1 MKNLNIKAFGGLFF
15 LVLVL
20 ALALFLPAG
29 TLNYWQAWLFLVVWT
44 VSVLAITLYLMKKD
58 PALLERRV
66 AAGPVAEQQKSQQI
80 IQSLAS
86 LAFVLMF
93 VVPGLD
99 RRFGWSTVP
108 VVVVIL
114 GDILVAFGLY
124 SVFLVFK
131 ENTFTSAVIA
141 LGAEQKLVSA
151 YFNVDYGEGKARG
164 IFTQNN
170 VATAPIFA
178 QWIEPLKDLGV
189 TTISNRAVGGTDH
202 LSFDAVGIPGFQ
214 FIQDPMDY
222 SSRTHHSNQDTYER
236 LQPADLR
243 QLAIVEAIF
252 VYNAAMRDQM
262 MPRKPLPTPELEQK
276 LRAPLEGV
284 YPGAVTTAP
293 AQN

>member
-66 AAGPVAEQQKSQQI
+66 AAGPVAEQHKSQQI

-131 ENTFTSAVIA
+131 ENTFTSAIIA
-141 LGAEQKLVSA
+141 VGAEQKL
-151 YFNVDYGEGKARG
+151 
-164 IFTQNN
+164 
-170 VATAPIFA
+170 
-178 QWIEPLKDLGV
+178 
-189 TTISNRAVGGTDH
+189 ISSG
-202 LSFDAVGIPGFQ
+202 P
-214 FIQDPMDY
+214 Y
-222 SSRTHHSNQDTYER
+222 
-236 LQPADLR
+236 
-243 QLAIVEAIF
+243 AIVRHPMYSGAFIMLF
-252 VYNAAMRDQM
+252 GV
-262 MPRKPLPTPELEQK
+262 PLSLASWWGLLPIIPMIIVIVARLLDEEKFLAKNLTGYEDYCNKVKYRLI
-276 LRAPLEGV
+276 PLV
-284 YPGAVTTAP
+284 W
-293 AQN
+293 

>member
-99 RRFGWSTVP
+99 RRFGWSSVP
-108 VVVVIL
+108 GALVIV

-131 ENTFTSAVIA
+131 ENTFTSAIIA
-141 LGAEQKLVSA
+141 VGAEQKL
-151 YFNVDYGEGKARG
+151 
-164 IFTQNN
+164 
-170 VATAPIFA
+170 
-178 QWIEPLKDLGV
+178 
-189 TTISNRAVGGTDH
+189 ISSG
-202 LSFDAVGIPGFQ
+202 P
-214 FIQDPMDY
+214 Y
-222 SSRTHHSNQDTYER
+222 
-236 LQPADLR
+236 
-243 QLAIVEAIF
+243 AIF
-252 VYNAAMRDQM
+252 RHPMYSGAFIMLFGV
-262 MPRKPLPTPELEQK
+262 PLSLASWWGLLPIIPMIIVIVARLLDEEKFLAKNLTGYEDYCNKVKYRLI
-276 LRAPLEGV
+276 PLV
-284 YPGAVTTAP
+284 W
-293 AQN
+293 